1 MTVPHFLHPPLS
13 LCRSRNGKPL
23 IFYRFMSLQ
32 RPWSR
37 PPTRITFWRR
47 CWPPNSN
54 PPSRNVPFPYTRIKI
69 PHCGKIHE
77 HTGVQIYT
85 RAHSHTYT
93 YSLHLGSFAV
103 GGARDKFSG
112 TEILFCYVGL
122 GVLRRTDDA
131 KSFCSE

>member
-1 MTVPHFLHPPLS
+1 M
-13 LCRSRNGKPL
+13 
-23 IFYRFMSLQ
+23 
-32 RPWSR
+32 
-37 PPTRITFWRR
+37 
-47 CWPPNSN
+47 
-54 PPSRNVPFPYTRIKI
+54 PFPYTRIKI

-122 GVLRRTDDA
+122 GGYWVYGGRMMRRA
-131 KSFCSE
+131 SAQNNNF